1 MPIRLIIVVFVVIFV
16 ISSCL
21 NNITSYF
28 TTLMLYLVKKDKALI
43 NMNNKNSVII
53 YNIPIEKVQTGDT
66 EIGYKMLAKV
76 EPIFNMDCNNN
87 Q

>member
-1 MPIRLIIVVFVVIFV
+1 
-16 ISSCL
+16 
-21 NNITSYF
+21 
-28 TTLMLYLVKKDKALI
+28 MLYLVKKDKALI

>member
-1 MPIRLIIVVFVVIFV
+1 
-16 ISSCL
+16 
-21 NNITSYF
+21 
-28 TTLMLYLVKKDKALI
+28 MLYLVKKDKALI

-53 YNIPIEKVQTGDT
+53 YNIPIEKAQVGDT

-76 EPIFNMDCNNN
+76 QPIFGMDRNNN